1 MEQIKIQG
9 IDYDLCVQD
18 NLIRDFNA
26 QAEINYV
33 QKKIRVDSAIYAT
46 DRGYIAIMHE
56 IIHGVLEGLCFEDE
70 NNNEHLVQ
78 CLAVSLYQIFKEEI
92 EKCIGQKLQKNL
104 ENIKEK

>member
-1 MEQIKIQG
+1 MKIQG

-33 QKKIRVDSAIYAT
+33 QRKISVDSAIYGT

-56 IIHGVLEGLCFEDE
+56 IIHGVFEGLCFEDE

-92 EKCIGQKLQKNL
+92 EKCIDQKRTKNL
-104 ENIKEK
+104 ENTKEK

>member
-1 MEQIKIQG
+1 MKIQG

-78 CLAVSLYQIFKEEI
+78 CLAVSLYQIFKEGI
-92 EKCIGQKLQKNL
+92 EKCIDQKLQKSL
-104 ENIKEK
+104 ENTKEK